1 MPYDRA
7 ANQGATS
14 YAYDLAGHL
23 SRITTG
29 GGTIANFTI
38 DALGRLQSRT
48 VGSVTDTY
56 GYVGTGDTAFEIA
69 TSGASTTDCLIGPSG
84 ERIARLAGSSGAWTL
99 YDLHGDIVGSEAAG
113 AVSSALRYDPY
124 GQTIAAWTSGS
135 GGPALAWR
143 YQGRLDVSPDSNPLY
158 AAGARLYSPSI
169 GTFTG
174 FDSVAGSGT
183 NPITMNRYLY
193 AGANPATLVDP
204 SGHSAC
210 SGGMSP
216 SEEAACAL
224 VVASR
229 IGWDGE
235 AWMPSSTAKFVTQGL
250 IGAYGGLASRAAQR

>member
-7 ANQGATS
+7 ADQGATS

-29 GGTIANFTI
+29 GGTIASFTI

-135 GGPALAWR
+135 GGPASAWR
-143 YQGRLDVSPDSNPLY
+143 YQGRLDISPDSNPLY
-158 AAGARLYSPSI
+158 AAGARLYSPSV